1 MFGTENHKYERIFAT
16 TRWKERE
23 KKPWHGNWLTCP
35 QWRAGLRRRPW
46 IPIQDQ
52 PPRIGARKG
61 YGALGIEHPREKQGS
76 FVEKKGERV
85 TVKKR

>member
-61 YGALGIEHPREKQGS
+61 YGALGIASTHARNREALWK
-76 FVEKKGERV
+76 KKGRE
-85 TVKKR
+85 

>member
-1 MFGTENHKYERIFAT
+1 MLDVMRRNVGIKYHEYKRIFAT

-61 YGALGIEHPREKQGS
+61 YGIASTHARNREAL
-76 FVEKKGERV
+76 
-85 TVKKR
+85 